1 MPRAEC
7 PRADGKTGWKGLRL
21 RPDLVGT
28 EDGLARIQAQAIRRA
43 EHAGKTCGLSVTI
56 DRAGG
61 RACLAEGAARI
72 AIRSGNRSALM
83 HQERS
88 GGSYCQ
94 TESESKQ
101 YGELGK
107 GQEFG
112 FGLVFPVP

>member
-1 MPRAEC
+1 MGHR
-7 PRADGKTGWKGLRL
+7 RGGRS
-21 RPDLVGT
+21 
-28 EDGLARIQAQAIRRA
+28 ARRVLPGIQAQAIRRA

-94 TESESKQ
+94 TESESEQ

-112 FGLVFPVP
+112 FGLIIPAPLSVYLGCVQRLDTLV